1 MATNNTNAR
10 KGYEYFIRS
19 RGKATIDQINVFLK
33 ARSWGIIHQRTY
45 EHYHSL
51 IRYGFRNYLPINQF
65 DVSRSLGRLQV
76 AADRR
81 RYEREST
88 EISGLISFDKIDWV
102 NCVVIN
108 KSLVGFG
115 IVSKENIKTFGSPK
129 CWITLDSYYEIPA
142 ILVWSKFD
150 KQNKVLCLGLR
161 AFEFIAKYE
170 KSKRPEIS
178 IRPTGIIKI
187 TREKEG
193 TINWGT
199 LFLVLS
205 KTDELISA
213 LREMLLTIN
222 DELHTNIRFEETTLQ
237 SIEFGSPGGLST
249 KVDLGLAEILKT
261 LIETFRYWS
270 LNKKRYIE
278 ENREKELKNVNLEI
292 EVLRNA
298 LHLRQEAAEAS
309 LTSDAIRVLLDPIKK
324 VFNRDKLPEELF
336 DNESL
341 ERGILS
347 ERALPA
353 LAELLAGDDSDFK
366 IDVVD
371 DKQPLKIQKTNK
383 DHYP

>member
-1 MATNNTNAR
+1 MATTNTNAR

-19 RGKATIDQINVFLK
+19 RGKATIDQINIFLK
-33 ARSWGIIHQRTY
+33 AQGWVIIHQRTY

-88 EISGLISFDKIDWV
+88 EINALISFDKIDWV
-102 NCVVIN
+102 ECVVTN

-115 IVSKENIKTFGSPK
+115 LVSKENIKTFGSSK
-129 CWITLDSYYEIPA
+129 CWITIDSYYEIPA
-142 ILVWSKFD
+142 ILVWNKFD
-150 KQNKVLCLGLR
+150 KQNNVLCLGLR

-170 KSKRPEIS
+170 KSKRSEIS
-178 IRPTGIIKI
+178 IRPTGIIKV

-213 LREMLLTIN
+213 LREILITIN
-222 DELHTNIRFEETTLQ
+222 DELNANIRFEEATIQ

-249 KVDLGLAEILKT
+249 KVDLGLAELLKT

-270 LNKKRYIE
+270 LDKKRYIE
-278 ENREKELKNVNLEI
+278 ENREKELKNTNLEI

-298 LHLRQEAAEAS
+298 LHLKQEAIEAG
-309 LTSDAIRVLLDPIKK
+309 LTTNAIQVLLDPIKK
-324 VFNRDKLPEELF
+324 VFNREKLPEGLF
-336 DNESL
+336 DNGSL

-366 IDVVD
+366 IDVFD
-371 DKQPLKIQKTNK
+371 DKKSLKTKKPNNK
-383 DHYP
+383 